1 MIKDGGKI
9 KISTYFYI
17 LFVLF
22 IMCVGGYLVFFWP
35 GKAVT
40 ELGKLAYDVNPR
52 LGYEIYLKEGEA
64 YVPYLVLTDDYDG
77 NVLLLRKELLPESR
91 SFLEKETHGGGN
103 GFFSA
108 YYATSG
114 IDRYLN
120 AEFIDHFGESL
131 KNEIVDS
138 SIIITAIGEYKFD
151 PEKTIT
157 IERKVF
163 LLSLVELDITN
174 YYPYTSAYEGKPL
187 KYFEDSNYERRYA
200 KKTGYK
206 FSPYWTRTPEIWE
219 NYVAFTIGIHG
230 LGAGDVDLK
239 MGVRPAF
246 CLKRSTQ
253 IIQTEDVVAGKE
265 VYILK

>member
-91 SFLEKETHGGGN
+91 SFLEKETHGWSN
-103 GFFSA
+103 GDFAA
-108 YYATSG
+108 YYESSS
-114 IDRYLN
+114 IDQYLN
-120 AEFIDHFGESL
+120 TEFINFLGDL
-131 KNEIVDS
+131 NNEIEDS
-138 SIIITAIGEYKFD
+138 RIVIAEKGKYKFD

-174 YYPYTSAYEGKPL
+174 YYPYTCAYEGEPL
-187 KYFEDSNYERRYA
+187 KYFADGNYERRYA
-200 KKTGYK
+200 KRTGGG
-206 FSPYWTRTPEIWE
+206 FNPYWTRSPEMPE
-219 NYVAFTIGIHG
+219 TTYEVFGIGTHG
-230 LGAGDVDLK
+230 LGSGGAEVYS
-239 MGVRPAF
+239 GVRPAF
-246 CLKRSTQ
+246 CLNGSQ
-253 IIQTEDVVAGKE
+253 AVIQSSDIVAGKE